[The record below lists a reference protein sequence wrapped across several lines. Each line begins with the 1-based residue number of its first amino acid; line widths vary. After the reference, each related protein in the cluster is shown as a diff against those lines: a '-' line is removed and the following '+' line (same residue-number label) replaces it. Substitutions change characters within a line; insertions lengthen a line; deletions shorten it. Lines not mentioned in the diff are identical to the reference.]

1 MRFRLSGH
9 KGPQGARPEWRHA
22 MGIALSL
29 KHYLEGQGTPYE
41 VMTHD
46 RTVRSSATA
55 KASAIPENR
64 LAKGV
69 LIKHKD
75 GFLLAIVPASRHV
88 HLDAVGDWLRKP
100 AALATEAEAAR
111 LFADCERGS
120 IPPVAAAYG
129 LAAVM
134 DNSLEGFED
143 IYFEGGDHISVVHL
157 KGGDYYR
164 LMAGVPH
171 AAISRR
177 NH

>member
-1 MRFRLSGH
+1 
-9 KGPQGARPEWRHA
+9 

-29 KHYLEGQGTPYE
+29 KQYLDGQGAPYE
-41 VMTHD
+41 IVTHE

-69 LIKHKD
+69 LIKHKN

-88 HLDAVGDWLRKP
+88 HLDAVGDWLQHP
-100 AALATEAEAAR
+100 AALATEAEVAR
-111 LFADCERGS
+111 VFADCERGS
-120 IPPVAAAYG
+120 VPPVGAAYG
-129 LAAVM
+129 LAAVI
-134 DNSLEGFED
+134 DDSLEGFDD
-143 IYFEGGDHISVVHL
+143 IYFEGGDHTSVVHL
-157 KGGDYYR
+157 KGSEYHR

-171 AAISRR
+171 ACISRR

>member
-1 MRFRLSGH
+1 
-9 KGPQGARPEWRHA
+9 

-29 KHYLEGQGTPYE
+29 KHYLDGQGAPYE
-41 VMTHD
+41 IMTHE

-55 KASAIPENR
+55 KASAIPESR

-69 LIKHKD
+69 LIKYRD

-88 HLDAVGDWLRKP
+88 HLDAVGDWLRQP
-100 AALATEAEAAR
+100 AALATEAEVSR
-111 LFADCERGS
+111 IFADCDRGS
-120 IPPVAAAYG
+120 VPPVASPYG

-134 DNSLEGFED
+134 DDSLEGFDD
-143 IYFEGGDHISVVHL
+143 IYFEGGDHTSVVHL
-157 KGGDYYR
+157 KGNDYYR

-171 AAISRR
+171 ARISRR

>member
-1 MRFRLSGH
+1 
-9 KGPQGARPEWRHA
+9 

-29 KHYLEGQGTPYE
+29 KQYLDGQGAPYE
-41 VMTHD
+41 IMTHE

-69 LIKHKD
+69 LIKHRD

-88 HLDAVGDWLRKP
+88 HLNAIGAWLQRP
-100 AALATEAEAAR
+100 AALATEDEVSR
-111 LFADCERGS
+111 VFADCERGS
-120 IPPVAAAYG
+120 VPAVAAAYG

-134 DNSLEGFED
+134 DDSLEGFDD

-157 KGGDYYR
+157 KGSDYLR
-164 LMAGVPH
+164 LTAGVPH
-171 AAISRR
+171 APISRR

>member
-1 MRFRLSGH
+1 
-9 KGPQGARPEWRHA
+9 

-29 KHYLEGQGTPYE
+29 KQYLDDRGAPYE
-41 VMTHD
+41 IMTHE

-88 HLDAVGDWLRKP
+88 HLDAVGDWLQKP
-100 AALATEAEAAR
+100 AGLATEAEVSR
-111 LFADCERGS
+111 IFGDCELGS
-120 IPPVAAAYG
+120 VPPVAAAYG

-134 DNSLEGFED
+134 DDSLEGFDD
-143 IYFEGGDHISVVHL
+143 IYFEGGDHTSVVHL
-157 KGGDYYR
+157 KGSEYYR

-171 AAISRR
+171 ARISHR